1 MEPKEYWRQK
11 FSGEWPGSTFPP
23 DRTGE
28 LGNGY
33 RLERFDSNFP
43 ADVFSRLLEISND
56 SDLRLYIFLVTALSI
71 LVHKYTGQEDVVL
84 GAPIYRQ
91 PSKENFINTVLAFRL
106 PVNTDRPFKGL
117 LLAVGQEIYAANEHQ
132 NHPIENL
139 FYRLQPVKGGPDFPL
154 FRTAVLLEN
163 IHQPGYVADLLLDM
177 VFAFYRQAE
186 TIGGQIRYNG
196 RLYSRGMVERL
207 AAHLRRLLGAVIFD
221 LDIPVGKIEILSPGE
236 RQQLLQQLNDTEAA
250 YCQAVTLPALFEAQ
264 VDRGGDRT
272 ALVEGKIGEGSRHLS
287 YGDLN
292 GRANRLA
299 RYLKSRQVKP
309 GEIVGVLLERSLEMI
324 VGILGVLKAGG
335 AYLPIDP
342 GYPASRI
349 RFMLA
354 DSQAGLLIAA
364 NWKGAGRE
372 TCREIVDPRD
382 PAVYRGEGENVKHT
396 HDPSHPVYVIYTSG
410 TSGRPRGVM
419 AEHRNVIG
427 YLNAFAHEFLIGEG
441 DVVVQQFSLAFDACV
456 EEIYPPLLAG
466 GRLAIPHEAEVK
478 DIDWLR
484 AFMVKH
490 SVTIVSCTPL
500 MLDRLNQAG
509 EMRGVR
515 LYISGGDVLKAA
527 YISNILSRGA
537 VYNTYGPTEATVCAC
552 YYRCT
557 TADPPD
563 IPIGSPIANYRVYV
577 LGKAELLLPA
587 GMVGELC
594 IAGPGVV
601 RGYLNDP
608 DGTAQ
613 KFTAN
618 PFSRGERLYRTGDL
632 GRLLPDGNIA
642 FKGRSDRQV
651 KIRGYRIELSEIEN
665 QLLRHRDIMA
675 AVVINRRDGADSY
688 LCGYL
693 VPRWPPSLE
702 LPGVKK
708 YLARQLPAYMIPA
721 HFVILEKLPTTPN
734 RKVDLDALPA
744 PDPGQRSLTFISE
757 SRLRQLEEKMAY
769 GPLINRAPQH
779 TAATGAARPADVR
792 LDCCL
797 IGETSLCVECARILL
812 DSGHHLRGIISADPA
827 VTRWAGKNNIPSIT
841 GGKSR
846 IIAFLKQHPFDYLF
860 SIFNMYIL
868 PPEIIALAR
877 KEVFNYHDSLL
888 PRYAGLFAP
897 SWAIMNGER
906 RHGIT
911 WHRLDTGVDTGDI
924 VKQVPID
931 VEEKETSFS
940 LHLKCYEAAVLTFG
954 ELLAD
959 LLAGRE
965 TSRRQNLEERTY
977 YGRYRRPA
985 DGGVLSFNEEAEK
998 IDARARALNFGHFEN
1013 PLGTFK
1019 LVVEGNFFVIPGI
1032 EVLTV
1037 ESRLPPGTVVYI
1049 GDRCL
1054 RVATS
1059 TRDVEIRDILRW
1071 DGEGVAVT
1079 DFVQQFNLKEGDRLT
1094 PPDNPVRERLAR
1106 YVSVTARHEAFWVE
1120 RLDRLAPLVV
1130 LPTNWRD
1137 RDAVTPGYSSRRFS
1151 LPKEL
1156 AEEQNET
1163 ARIPILISAFAAYL
1177 AALAGPTSFDLGYSD
1192 YVLQQRISETVGLF
1206 APSLP
1211 LHIESAPA
1219 RPFEDFCRDVA
1230 DELGRI
1236 RQRETYMR
1244 DVFVR
1249 YPALKSPVKKTL
1261 PIGISLLPQL
1271 EDSRQPMFDSLEMV
1285 IAQTGDE
1292 CLFRAD
1298 SQLLDDENMGRLLHH
1313 FSLFLTGVRA
1323 NPAATVPPDL
1333 TGTGDI
1339 GFIKKGCGRVKKNG
1353 SWVELAGIE
1362 DCLSRLDAVKEAA
1375 VVAAAAGDRG
1385 DGEPEWCAYLVSD
1398 TMLQASEIRDE
1409 LSGTLPVDLMPSAF
1423 VQLGKMPLT
1432 GSGKINR
1439 KLLESAAQEIG
1450 VDPGYRAPTN
1460 EMERRLVGLWS
1471 EILKVDQ
1478 ARIGIDGNFF
1488 DLGGHSL
1495 KAVTLSSVIHREFA
1509 VKMPVAEIFKRQTV
1523 KGLCEYLRGVER
1535 ESYSPIN
1542 PVEKRQFYP
1551 LSSAQKRLYI
1561 LQQLETVSTSYNTP
1575 LATWLEG
1582 NLEIQKLRRCLD
1594 HLVRRHES
1602 FRTSFRLVGEE
1613 AVQIVHGALDV
1624 EIEYYDLTP
1633 AERTDSIIENFIR
1646 PFDLSRA
1653 PLLRVGLARYSTT
1666 QEGKYVLMV
1675 DMHHI
1680 ITDGTSMGI
1689 FLREFMDMYG
1699 GRGLPPLRLQ
1709 YKDYAGWHDR
1719 LKEGD
1724 DIRQQKEYWLKEF
1737 EREVPVLNLPTDY
1750 PRPEIQSFEGGHSDF
1765 SLEDRAV
1772 QGLKA
1777 VGRQEG
1783 ATLFMVFL
1791 AVLNVF
1797 LSRLGGQEEIVIGTP
1812 TAGRR
1817 HADLQ
1822 AIIGMFVNTLV
1833 LRNYPGKDLT
1843 FPEFLRQVKEK
1854 TLLAFDNQDYQFED
1868 LVERVSLNRDASRN
1882 PLFDVMAVEQNM
1894 DIPEIKMPG
1903 LRLRPY
1909 GSKIKTA
1916 KFDLFFFMVDGG
1928 DKLYFTVE
1936 YCSRLFR
1943 ERTIVRFIRYIRAI
1957 VKAVIENPDQKISE
1971 IKITC
1976 ESERE
1981 QILNEFNRTE
1991 ADYPRDK
1998 TVHELF
2004 EARVKGGPDA
2014 VAALFGV
2021 DQRLP
2026 NLQVTYRVLNGCANR
2041 LARFLLAH
2049 GVSGG
2054 QPVAILCP
2062 RSIDMLIAIL
2072 GVLKAGGAYIPID
2085 IRYPAHRVRS
2095 MLAECGSEVVITKS
2109 GTAEAPGNNREE
2121 LYRLCIHGGV
2131 SHIVYLDNPQDILGE
2146 NEIFRTLSFCRW
2158 LSGKSSL
2165 PSEEEV
2171 DFWRQRDFRFGNRG
2185 LAYDVLM
2192 TGVRR
2197 LIGLIEQEGIAE
2209 LSPRGIMLEN
2219 PIYKIMTLLSLK
2231 ARHLDYEVLDAALE
2245 GPLGMA
2251 AGRGIKV
2258 LFSESRFLDEAD
2270 RSMWESGEPEVLV
2283 LIDSYRPEKDVREK
2297 RVKAMWDYIAE
2308 KSSDAA
2314 NDYGW
2319 VSRFTRKNFSMA
2331 EMQEYVE
2338 DIKIKLTPHLTK
2350 DSRVLELGCGHGIV
2364 MDAIAPQV
2372 AYYMGVDISEAAIA
2386 RNRQRLERQQFGHV
2400 ELRTLSASHISSVKD
2415 RTFDVIIAASV
2426 IQYFPNTLYLE
2437 HVIKGAL
2444 ELLADRGII
2453 FLADVPDLRK
2463 KAEWI
2468 EALMEQ
2474 ADGAAGFRQ
2483 ERGWQDELHVDIG
2496 FFTGLQHEYPEI
2508 TGVEK
2513 SSKRGRI
2520 ENELTRFRYD
2530 VLLQVD
2536 KSGPRPGREERQMRK
2551 IYTGLD
2557 IEKIP
2562 AREFGDRDRDRP
2574 DFQGQENDPVPAW
2587 IPGRVVA
2594 GDTVARYE
2602 ERNPAAAVGSTDLCY
2617 IIFTSGSTGRPKGVM
2632 IEHRSV
2638 VNFIRAMTAKIEFLP
2653 AKTIMALTTISFD
2666 IFVLETLLP
2675 LLCGMRVVVAGEE
2688 EQRDP
2693 ELLSSAVVKYGI
2705 GMLQV
2710 TPSRL
2715 RLLLNDRQNLD
2726 CLQRLE
2732 ELMVGGEAFPPQVL
2746 AELKDHFSGRLY
2758 NLYGPAETTVWSTLK
2773 DLTGRERVDIGRPI
2787 ANTQVYIVDNRA
2799 DLVPVGVAGELCI
2812 GGDGLARGY
2821 LNHPEL
2827 TVDKFM
2833 NLAAKI
2839 REETRSP
2846 KNQPLNPK
2854 SQILYRTGDLSRWL
2868 PDGSIEFLGRLDQQV
2883 KIRGFRIEL
2892 AEIESHL
2899 NALAAVQG
2907 AVVIDRTDDDGDRYL
2922 CAYLVDRPDT
2932 SSPEVSA
2939 LRRYLSREL
2948 PDYMI
2953 PAYFVRLPQL
2963 PLTPNGKLD
2972 RRALPDPRAGYRVRQ
2987 PDPRRISALLNRGQ
3001 ESEDELKTG
3010 LLRPD
3015 TPTLERLVAY
3025 FSLRLQEAFFD
3036 DRLQISGVDVC
3047 VLSEQKRRQWLFDLP
3062 RPAADGPAEKTL
3074 VESFEE
3080 QSDRTPDHIAL
3091 SAGRDSFISYR
3102 SLNEKANQLTRLL
3115 RAKGVKP
3122 DAVVGIMAGP
3132 SMAMVLGI
3140 LGILKAGGAY
3150 LSLDSHTPVE
3160 RAMERLAHHRVSVV
3174 LAASETALACSYT
3187 MLTGFRG
3194 KGTMPVVTPP
3204 RSRITDL
3211 DDLPMPDRSLV
3222 DYEKYNR
3229 YIGQALVKNCIS
3241 LLASRGCPYRCAY
3254 CHKIW
3259 PSSQVSRSAENI
3271 LAEIGVYYDLGIRR
3285 FAFVDDTFNVNIDNS
3300 RRFFELIRRAGL
3312 DLRLFFPNGLRGD
3325 VLTRDYID
3333 TMINAGTTGIVL
3345 ALETACPR
3353 LQKLIRK
3360 NLHLERFRENCEY
3373 LCKQYPQVILE
3384 LFTMHGFPS
3393 ETEAEALQTLDF
3405 IKSLKWLHFPYVNIL
3420 RIYSH
3425 TDMEKLALAH
3435 GISAEAI
3442 ERSMNRGFHEL
3453 TDTLPFPKSFTLK
3466 YQADFFNEYFL
3477 SGERLRHVLPYQMAV
3492 LSEDEIVQ
3500 KYNSYLPVDIASL
3513 DDFLRFAGMDRE
3525 ALQVTGCLDESGL
3538 RVPAL
3543 NEGIR
3548 NHFPAE
3554 EPADNALRVLLLD
3567 LSQFFSSR
3575 GKMLY
3580 DVVEPPLG
3588 LMAVMTYLRREFG
3601 TGINGKVAK
3610 SRIDF
3615 DHYRELKALL
3625 EEFKPDVIGI
3635 RTLTFYRDFFHV
3647 TTAMIRQWGVE
3658 VPIVAGGPYAT
3669 SDYETIL
3676 QDKHVDLVVLGEGE
3690 RTFAQVI
3697 GCIREHGGKLPPPA
3711 RLREIR
3717 GIALRGQERA
3727 VEGKS
3732 GREPRDVIFLDEPA
3746 EPWAGESTANPDHL
3760 NRPTDLACV
3769 DIRRGLEQAERDL
3782 KLTHRH
3788 INHFILRAREAGGE
3802 RDGEWA
3808 VSCVLEA
3815 SAGQIFSALLQGG
3828 SLLAVG
3834 DSAAFRHLGLL
3845 EFYRTS
3851 EAGQPDRPSFQ
3862 VFLLLEG
3869 VDGRLGIPAAGGAGG
3884 TTADEIEERM
3894 AAIWAEV
3901 LGVDPRVPGVDA
3913 NFFELGGHSL
3923 KATVLI
3929 EKIHREFD
3937 RKIALAEVFRTPTI
3951 EGLSALIRK
3960 AGEKPF
3966 TPIPV
3971 VEKKEYYTASSAQKR
3986 LYIQQR
3992 MKRDSM
3998 SYNLPSAAL
4007 LEGQLDRVRLEGCLA
4022 GLVRRHGVL
4031 RTSFGI
4037 VKEELV
4043 QKIDDTIDLG
4053 LEYFPLPT
4061 DSEAAVPGIR
4071 QIISNFVRPF
4081 DLSHP
4086 PLLRLGMIHTGAGRN
4101 ILMLDV
4107 HHIIVDGISKQIFI
4121 KELTMLYGGRE
4132 LPPLRIQYKDY
4143 SEWQRRQA
4151 QQESLRRQ
4159 ELYWLKEFSGP
4170 IPVLKLPASCRSPK
4184 QRGGGGERVSFWL
4197 DRERTEALKALARES
4212 EVTLFMLLLGIL
4224 NILLCRVCGQQ
4235 DIVVGTPTAGRR
4247 HSDLA
4252 PLMGMF
4258 VNTLA
4263 LRNYPAAGK
4272 TFADFIREV
4281 KTRTLAAFDN
4291 QDYQFDRLVERVSL
4305 TGDPQRRTLFD
4316 VMFAFQN
4323 IETVPTRLP
4332 EMQVPGL
4339 RVKPYGYAHRVAP
4352 FDLCLLADESG
4363 DRLLFSFLY
4372 AADIFDKET
4381 AERLAGYFEEI
4392 VDAVVADN
4400 RVALKDIKIS
4410 HQLFGDKLHIPA
4422 DATADFGF

>member
-1 MEPKEYWRQK
+1 M
-11 FSGEWPGSTFPP
+11 
-23 DRTGE
+23 
-28 LGNGY
+28 
-33 RLERFDSNFP
+33 
-43 ADVFSRLLEISND
+43 
-56 SDLRLYIFLVTALSI
+56 
-71 LVHKYTGQEDVVL
+71 
-84 GAPIYRQ
+84 
-91 PSKENFINTVLAFRL
+91 
-106 PVNTDRPFKGL
+106 
-117 LLAVGQEIYAANEHQ
+117 
-132 NHPIENL
+132 
-139 FYRLQPVKGGPDFPL
+139 
-154 FRTAVLLEN
+154 
-163 IHQPGYVADLLLDM
+163 
-177 VFAFYRQAE
+177 
-186 TIGGQIRYNG
+186 
-196 RLYSRGMVERL
+196 
-207 AAHLRRLLGAVIFD
+207 
-221 LDIPVGKIEILSPGE
+221 
-236 RQQLLQQLNDTEAA
+236 
-250 YCQAVTLPALFEAQ
+250 
-264 VDRGGDRT
+264 
-272 ALVEGKIGEGSRHLS
+272 
-287 YGDLN
+287 
-292 GRANRLA
+292 A
-299 RYLKSRQVKP
+299 RYLLARGVNP
-309 GEIVGVLLERSLEMI
+309 GEIVGIVLERSLEMI

-342 GYPASRI
+342 GYPVSRV

-364 NWKGAGRE
+364 GWKADGRG

-382 PAVYRGEGENVKHT
+382 PAVYGGDGGNVKPT
-396 HDPSHPVYVIYTSG
+396 HDPSHPAYIIYTSG

-419 AEHRNVIG
+419 AEHRNVVG
-427 YLNAFAHEFLIGEG
+427 YLDAFAHEFLIGER

-466 GRLAIPHEAEVK
+466 GRMAMPTEAEVK
-478 DIDWLR
+478 DIDWLQ

-490 SVTIVSCTPL
+490 SVTVVSCTPL

-552 YYRCT
+552 YYRCRP
-557 TADPPD
+557 ADPPD

-577 LGKAELLLPA
+577 LGKSDLLLPA
-587 GMVGELC
+587 GVVGELC

-608 DGTAQ
+608 EGTAE

-618 PFSRGERLYRTGDL
+618 PFTRGERLYRTGDL
-632 GRLLPDGNIA
+632 ARLLPDGNID
-642 FKGRSDRQV
+642 FRGRSDRQV

-665 QLLRHRDIMA
+665 QLLRHRDIKA
-675 AVVINRRDGADSY
+675 AVVINRRDNTADSY
-688 LCGYL
+688 LCGYV
-693 VPRWPPSLE
+693 VPRWPTPLKLSE
-702 LPGVKK
+702 LRK
-708 YLARQLPAYMIPA
+708 YLARQLPAFMIPA
-721 HFVILEKLPTTPN
+721 YFVILERLPTTPN

-744 PDPGQRSLTFISE
+744 PDPGERSLAFISE
-757 SRLRQLEEKMAY
+757 STLRHLEEKIAN
-769 GPLINRAPQH
+769 GPLINRAPQQ
-779 TAATGAARPADVR
+779 TVAAGAPRPAGVR
-792 LDCCL
+792 LNCCI

-827 VTRWAGKNNIPSIT
+827 VLRWAGKNNIPSIT

-877 KEVFNYHDSLL
+877 KGVFNYHDSLL

-897 SWAIMNGER
+897 SWAIMNRER

-911 WHRLDTGVDTGDI
+911 WHRLDSGVDTGDI
-924 VKQVPID
+924 VKQVPIEL
-931 VEEKETSFS
+931 EEKETSFS
-940 LHLKCYEAAVLTFG
+940 LHLKCYETAVLTFG

-959 LLAGRE
+959 LLAGRA
-965 TSRRQNLEERTY
+965 TSRKQNLEERTY

-1013 PLGTFK
+1013 PLGSFK
-1019 LVVEGNFFVIPGI
+1019 LVVEGNFFIIPGI

-1049 GDRCL
+1049 GDRYL

-1071 DGEGVAVT
+1071 DGEGVAID
-1079 DFVQQFNLKEGDRLT
+1079 DFVLQFNLKEGDRLT
-1094 PPDNPVRERLAR
+1094 PPDNPVRERLDR
-1106 YVSVTARHEAFWVE
+1106 YISATAKVEAFWVK

-1130 LPTNWRD
+1130 LPTNWRH
-1137 RDAVTPGYSSRRFS
+1137 RGGVTPSLSSRRFS

-1156 AEEQNET
+1156 AEGQKGT
-1163 ARIPILISAFAAYL
+1163 ARIPILVSAFAAYL
-1177 AALAGPTSFDLGYSD
+1177 AALAGTTSFDLGYSD
-1192 YVLQQRISETVGLF
+1192 YVLQQRISEMAGLF

-1211 LHIESAPA
+1211 LHIESVPA
-1219 RPFEDFCRDVA
+1219 RPFEDFCRDVT

-1244 DVFVR
+1244 DVFAR
-1249 YPALKSPVKKTL
+1249 YPALKSPLKKTL

-1271 EDSRQPMFDSLEMV
+1271 EDSRQPVFDSLEMV
-1285 IAQTGDE
+1285 IAEAGDE
-1292 CLFRAD
+1292 CLFWAD

-1323 NPAATVPPDL
+1323 NPAAAVPPDL
-1333 TGTGDI
+1333 TGTGDV

-1362 DCLSRLDAVKEAA
+1362 DCLSRLDVVKEAA
-1375 VVAAAAGDRG
+1375 VAAAAAGGRV

-1398 TMLQASEIRDE
+1398 TRLQASEIRDE
-1409 LSGTLPVDLMPSAF
+1409 LSGTLPADLIPSAF
-1423 VQLGKMPLT
+1423 VQLEKMPLT
-1432 GSGKINR
+1432 GSGEINR
-1439 KLLESAAQEIG
+1439 KLLETVAREIG

-1460 EMERRLVGLWS
+1460 ELERRLVGLWS

-1478 ARIGIDGNFF
+1478 AKIGIDGNFF
-1488 DLGGHSL
+1488 ELGGHSL
-1495 KAVTLSSVIHREFA
+1495 KAVALSSVIHREFA

-1523 KGLCEYLRGVER
+1523 KGLCEYLKGVKR

-1542 PVEKRQFYP
+1542 PLEKRQFYS

-1575 LATWLEG
+1575 LAAWLEG
-1582 NLEIQKLRRCLD
+1582 SLEIRKLCRCLD
-1594 HLVRRHES
+1594 HLVQRHDS

-1613 AVQIVHGALDV
+1613 PVQIVHGALGV

-1633 AERTDSIIENFIR
+1633 AERTDSFIENFIR

-1653 PLLRVGLARYSTT
+1653 PLLRVGLARYSKTLPS
-1666 QEGKYVLMV
+1666 QEGTHTPSPQERGHPSQEGRHVLMV

-1689 FLREFMDMYG
+1689 FLREFMDMYAD
-1699 GRGLPPLRLQ
+1699 RGLPPLRLQ

-1737 EREVPVLNLPTDY
+1737 EWEVPVLNLPTDH
-1750 PRPEIQSFEGGHSDF
+1750 PRPEIQSFEGDHVGF
-1765 SLEDRAV
+1765 SIEGRAA
-1772 QGLKA
+1772 QGLKE
-1777 VGRQEG
+1777 VGRQES

-1843 FPEFLRQVKEK
+1843 FPEFLRDVKEK

-1903 LRLRPY
+1903 LRLAPY

-1943 ERTIVRFIRYIRAI
+1943 ERTIARFIRYIKTI

-1976 ESERE
+1976 VSERE

-1991 ADYPRDK
+1991 ADYPWDR

-2004 EARVKGGPDA
+2004 EARVKRGPDA

-2021 DQRLP
+2021 DQRMP

-2041 LARFLLAH
+2041 LARFLMAN

-2062 RSIDMLIAIL
+2062 RSIDMLIGIL

-2085 IRYPAHRVRS
+2085 IRYPGHRVCS

-2109 GTAEAPGNNREE
+2109 DNADAPGDNREE
-2121 LYRLCIHGGV
+2121 LYRLCSHGGV

-2146 NEIFRTLSFCRW
+2146 NEIFWTLSFCRW

-2171 DFWRQRDFRFGNRG
+2171 HFWRQRDFRFGNRG
-2185 LAYDVLM
+2185 LSYDALM

-2197 LIGLIEQEGIAE
+2197 LIGLIEQEGIGE
-2209 LSPRGIMLEN
+2209 LSPRGIMMEN

-2245 GPLGMA
+2245 GPLGMETCR
-2251 AGRGIKV
+2251 GRGIKV

-2270 RSMWESGEPEVLV
+2270 RLMWETGEPEVLV
-2283 LIDSYRPEKDVREK
+2283 LIDSYRPGKDVREK

-2308 KSSDAA
+2308 KSSGAA

-2319 VSRFTRKNFSMA
+2319 VSRFTRENFSVA

-2338 DIKIKLTPHLTK
+2338 DVKIKLTPHLTK

-2386 RNRQRLERQQFGHV
+2386 RNRQRLERQHIGHV
-2400 ELRTLSASHISSVKD
+2400 ELRTLSASHISSIKD
-2415 RTFDVIIAASV
+2415 RKFDVIIAGSV

-2437 HVIKGAL
+2437 HVIKSAL
-2444 ELLADRGII
+2444 DLLGDRGVI

-2468 EALMEQ
+2468 EALREQ
-2474 ADGAAGFRQ
+2474 GDGAAGFRQ
-2483 ERGWQDELHVDIG
+2483 DRGWQDELHVDVE

-2508 TGVEK
+2508 TGVERSRK
-2513 SSKRGRI
+2513 WGHI

-2536 KSGPRPGREERQMRK
+2536 KSDPPAVGGNRRMRK

-2562 AREFGDRDRDRP
+2562 AGKFDDRGRDRP
-2574 DFQGQENDPVPAW
+2574 DLQGRESGPVPAW
-2587 IPGRVVA
+2587 IPGRVAA

-2602 ERNPAAAVGSTDLCY
+2602 ERNPAAVAGPTDLCY

-2653 AKTIMALTTISFD
+2653 AKTILALTTISFD

-2693 ELLSSAVVKYGI
+2693 ELLSSAAVKYGI
-2705 GMLQV
+2705 DMLQV

-2746 AELKDHFSGRLY
+2746 AELKDHFRGRLY

-2827 TVDKFM
+2827 TIDKFV

-2839 REETRSP
+2839 REGTRSP
-2846 KNQPLNPK
+2846 KNQPQTPK
-2854 SQILYRTGDLSRWL
+2854 SQILYRTGDLARWL

-2899 NALAAVQG
+2899 NALTAAQG

-2922 CAYLVDRPDT
+2922 CAYLVGQPDT
-2932 SSPEVSA
+2932 SSLEVSA
-2939 LRRYLSREL
+2939 LRGYLSREL

-2953 PAYFVRLPQL
+2953 PAYFVRLPHL

-2987 PDPRRISALLNRGQ
+2987 PDPQRISALLDRGQ

-3036 DRLQISGVDVC
+3036 DRLQISAVDVC

-3062 RPAADGPAEKTL
+3062 RSAADGPAEKTL

-3080 QSDRTPDHIAL
+3080 QVDRTPDHIAL
-3091 SAGRDSFISYR
+3091 SAGRGSFISYR
-3102 SLNEKANQLTRLL
+3102 RLNEKANQLARLL

-3122 DAVVGIMAGP
+3122 DAVVGIMAEP
-3132 SMAMVLGI
+3132 SMVMVLGI

-3160 RAMERLAHHRVSVV
+3160 RAMERLAHYRVSVV

-3187 MLTGFRG
+3187 MLTGFRAR
-3194 KGTMPVVTPP
+3194 GTRPVVTPP
-3204 RSRITDL
+3204 RPRITDL
-3211 DDLPMPDRSLV
+3211 NGLPMPDRSLV

-3300 RRFFELIRRAGL
+3300 RRFFESIKRAGL

-3325 VLTRDYID
+3325 ILTRDYID
-3333 TMINAGTTGIVL
+3333 VMINAGTTGIVL
-3345 ALETACPR
+3345 ALETASPR

-3360 NLHLERFRENCEY
+3360 NLNLERFRENCEY
-3373 LCKQYPQVILE
+3373 LCEQYPQVILE

-3425 TDMEKLALAH
+3425 TDMEKLAMAH

-3513 DDFLRFAGMDRE
+3513 DDFFRFAGIHRE
-3525 ALQVTGCLDESGL
+3525 ELKLTECLDESGL

-3554 EPADNALRVLLLD
+3554 EPSDSALRVLLLD
-3567 LSQFFSSR
+3567 LSQFFSSK

-3588 LMAVMTYLRREFG
+3588 LMVVMTYLRRQFG

-3625 EEFKPDVIGI
+3625 GEFKPDVIGI

-3647 TTAMIRQWGVE
+3647 TTAMIRQWGIG
-3658 VPIVAGGPYAT
+3658 VPIIAGGPYAT

-3690 RTFAQVI
+3690 RTFGQVI
-3697 GCIREHGGKLPPPA
+3697 RCIREHGGKLPPPA
-3711 RLREIR
+3711 RLRGIR
-3717 GIALRGQERA
+3717 GIALRGQVRA
-3727 VEGKS
+3727 VEGKG
-3732 GREPRDVIFLDEPA
+3732 GRETRDVIFLDEPA
-3746 EPWAGESTANPDHL
+3746 EPWAGESTANPDRL

-3769 DIRRGLEQAERDL
+3769 DIRRGLGRAEGGL

-3788 INHFILRAREAGGE
+3788 IDNFISRAREAGGD

-3815 SAGQIFSALLQGG
+3815 SAGQIFSTLLRGG

-3834 DSAAFRHLGLL
+3834 DGAAYHHLGLL
-3845 EFYRTS
+3845 EFYRTRA
-3851 EAGQPDRPSFQ
+3851 AGQPDRPSFQ

-3869 VDGRLGIPAAGGAGG
+3869 VDGRLNIPAAGGARG
-3884 TTADEIEERM
+3884 TAADEVEERM

-3901 LGVDPRVPGVDA
+3901 LGVDPQMPGMDV

-3937 RKIALAEVFRTPTI
+3937 KKIALAEVFRTPTI
-3951 EGLSALIRK
+3951 EGLSALIRRSDD
-3960 AGEKPF
+3960 EPF
-3966 TPIPV
+3966 TPVPV
-3971 VEKKEYYTASSAQKR
+3971 VERKEYYTASSAQKR

-3992 MKRDSM
+3992 MKRDNM

-4007 LEGQLDRVRLEGCLA
+4007 LEGQLDRVKLERCLA

-4037 VKEELV
+4037 VDEELV
-4043 QKIDDTIDLG
+4043 QKVDDTIDLRVA
-4053 LEYFPLPT
+4053 YFSVPAE
-4061 DSEAAVPGIR
+4061 SEAADSGIR

-4086 PLLRLGMIHTGAGRN
+4086 PLLRLGMINTGAERN

-4121 KELTMLYGGRE
+4121 KELTMLYGGRK

-4143 SEWQRRQA
+4143 SEWQQRQS

-4170 IPVLKLPASCRSPK
+4170 IPVLKLPANCRSPEV
-4184 QRGGGGERVSFWL
+4184 RGSGGERLSFWL
-4197 DRERTEALKALARES
+4197 DRDRADALKALALES

-4224 NILLCRVCGQQ
+4224 NILLARVCGQE

-4272 TFADFIREV
+4272 TFGDFIREV
-4281 KTRTLAAFDN
+4281 GTRTLAAFDN

-4305 TGDPQRRTLFD
+4305 TGDPERRTLFD
-4316 VMFAFQN
+4316 VMFAFRN
-4323 IETVPTRLP
+4323 IETVSAPIP

-4339 RVKPYGYAHRVAP
+4339 RIKPYGYAHRVAP

-4372 AADIFDKET
+4372 AADIFDKKT
-4381 AERLAGYFEEI
+4381 VERLAGYFEEI

-4410 HQLFGDKLHIPA
+4410 HRLFGDKLNIPA